1 MSMIAPEKD
10 ILEKNI
16 DTDESDSSDEES
28 VDNENYEEK
37 EDEDDEEED
46 DDADEDENEK
56 EENDDIEDIDEVD
69 INMLE
74 PNNDANDVEEVLN
87 SDDEDDKDV
96 PFQKLQDYIV
106 SSDLEKEHPEIQSI
120 NYEEIAAL
128 SRVVRNE
135 KNIIIDPLHTT
146 IPFVTKYEKA
156 RIIGTR
162 AEQLESGALPFVN
175 VEPHIIN
182 ARTIALMEFE
192 EKKIPFI
199 IARPLPNRA
208 IEYWK
213 LQDLECI

>member
-1 MSMIAPEKD
+1 MSTIVPEKD

-37 EDEDDEEED
+37 EDEDGEEDEDIDEEED
-46 DDADEDENEK
+46 EK
-56 EENDDIEDIDEVD
+56 EDNDDIDDIDEVD
-69 INMLE
+69 IDMLE
-74 PNNDANDVEEVLN
+74 PNDDDNNVEEILN
-87 SDDEDDKDV
+87 SDDEDDTDMQ
-96 PFQKLQDYIV
+96 FQKLQDYIV
-106 SSDLEKEHPEIQSI
+106 SSDLEKAHPEIQSI

-146 IPFVTKYEKA
+146 VPFVTKYEKA

-162 AEQLESGALPFVN
+162 AEQLESGALPCVE